1 MRYFYGRVSS
11 KDQNLARQL
20 EEAKKH
26 KCNKIFVDKES
37 GKNFEDRPE
46 FQKMK
51 QEISNGDELFVLELD
66 RLGRNKIET
75 KQEMEWLKSNNIKLR
90 IIELPTTMV
99 DFQGQDW
106 VQDMVN
112 NILIEVYTSIA
123 EQERIKIKK
132 RQREGIDVAKK
143 NGVKFGRPQAEV
155 KIDKPKDETVS
166 AYCARMG
173 ISRSTY
179 YKYAN

>member
-1 MRYFYGRVSS
+1 MRYFYGRVSD
-11 KDQNLARQL
+11 KTQNLARQL
-20 EEAKKH
+20 EEAKKR
-26 KCNKIFVDKES
+26 KCDKIFMDKES
-37 GKNFEDRPE
+37 GKNFDRLE
-46 FQKMK
+46 FQRMK
-51 QEISNGDELFVLELD
+51 QEISSGDELFVLELD

-132 RQREGIDVAKK
+132 RQKEGIACAKAQ
-143 NGVKFGRPQAEV
+143 GVKFGRPQADV
-155 KIDKPKDETVS
+155 VIDKPKDETVS
-166 AYCARMG
+166 EYCARMG